1 MDKLKKSTT
10 SKITALRE
18 KNNISKSTLAEALG
32 VSINTIES
40 YEQGER
46 VPRDEMKVKLSK
58 YFNVSVL
65 DLFYSS

>member
-1 MDKLKKSTT
+1 MDKLKKSTA
-10 SKITALRE
+10 SKLTALRE
-18 KNNISKSTLAEALG
+18 KNNISKSTLAEALE

-46 VPRDEMKVKLSK
+46 VPRNEMKVKISK

-65 DLFYSS
+65 DLFYKN

>member
-18 KNNISKSTLAEALG
+18 KNNISKRTLAEALG
-32 VSINTIES
+32 VSINTIDS

-46 VPRDEMKVKLSK
+46 VPRDEMKVKISK

>member
-10 SKITALRE
+10 SKITALIE
-18 KNNISKSTLAEALG
+18 KNNISKSTLAKALG

-46 VPRDEMKVKLSK
+46 IPRDEMKVKLSK